1 MNTSHII
8 LAIAVLSFGTQA
20 KGQQEVRPAG
30 PWIEARPAVV
40 DYDTIPQGS
49 DGVRVFHVLNTGDAP
64 LVITTIK
71 TSHGG
76 LVAEVSTDPI
86 APGDSAEV
94 KLKYLTTR
102 LGTLNTATTIESNA
116 VNEPSK
122 MVRVRAFVH
131 VP

>member
-1 MNTSHII
+1 MNTYHIV
-8 LAIAVLSFGTQA
+8 LAIAVLSYWTPA
-20 KGQQEVRPAG
+20 KGQQDVLPAG
-30 PWIEARPAVV
+30 SWIEVRPAVV

-76 LVAEVSTDPI
+76 LVAKHSRNPI
-86 APGDSAEV
+86 APGDSAAV
-94 KLKYLTTR
+94 MLKYLTTR
-102 LGTLNTATTIESNA
+102 LGPLNAVATVESNA
-116 VNEPSK
+116 VNAPSK
-122 MVRVRAFVH
+122 MVRVRAFVR